1 MAFTEASSN
10 GTLNSTT
17 PVTIVAAPAAS
28 TRRLTRN
35 LIVYNADT
43 ASVTLT
49 LSEVHGANT
58 RVFKRIV
65 ITTLDTFVWT
75 EPLILDGTTKSI
87 TAVLAGAVTANQ
99 PDWITNYADVT

>member
-1 MAFTEASSN
+1 MAFTETSSN

-35 LIVYNADT
+35 LIFYNADT
-43 ASVTLT
+43 ASVTLI

-58 RVFKRIV
+58 RIFKRIT
-65 ITTLDTFVWT
+65 ITTLDAYVWT
-75 EPLILDGTTKSI
+75 EPLILDATNKSV
-87 TAVLAGAVTANQ
+87 TAVLAGAITTTQ